1 MHHAAQYGIPVEKE
15 STLDPIR
22 APASLLWVAV
32 DFPLLA
38 LEALSIDADECAVVT
53 ESSRRGEVVYQA
65 AENARS
71 LGIVPGLNVNA
82 ALAICSGLG
91 VRPRDADA
99 EYRHLRKFHRWANR
113 FTPTVCI
120 DPPTTLLFEISASLK
135 LFGGIEAL
143 YERLCH
149 DLDLSGCRHFVAVTP
164 TPGASV
170 ILAGAGWAGLVTDRA
185 GLRASLKALPVRS
198 LGLAGETLRKLRSVG
213 VSSLCELWR
222 LPRHDLARRFGP
234 EVVKKIDQVLD
245 KHPDPRE
252 TDPLPIRFEHHF
264 ELEAET
270 IEVDFILRAVRVLLE
285 QFADFLAGRNAVAG
299 NILVLL
305 QHAEKPATRIKL
317 GSRLP
322 TRETGQWAKL
332 LHERIQRHELYA
344 PVVGIYLSASDFQS
358 DSPASGDLFEIS
370 AAAKDWAHTLDEL
383 EARLGKKRL
392 WAPKVS
398 ADYRPEYAWRRVR
411 AVEPSIVNPATR
423 PLWLLHKPRPLGY
436 TADRAPDAGLLNI
449 INGPER
455 IESGWWD
462 GNEHCRDYYTAIC
475 PRGRRLW
482 IFQDLKHGGDWYLHG
497 LFG

>member
-1 MHHAAQYGIPVEKE
+1 MHHAAQYVVPGEKE
-15 STLDPIR
+15 SIPDLIR
-22 APASLLWVAV
+22 APASPLWVAV

-38 LEALSIDADECAVVT
+38 LEALSIGAGECAVVT

-65 AENARS
+65 TEKARS
-71 LGIVPGLNVNA
+71 LGIVPGLSINA
-82 ALAICSGLG
+82 ALTICSGLG

-113 FTPTVCI
+113 FTPAVSS

-135 LFGGIEAL
+135 LFGGIDAL
-143 YERLCH
+143 YARLCH
-149 DLDLSGCRHFVAVTP
+149 ELDLSGCRHFVAVTP

-170 ILAGAGWAGLVTDRA
+170 ILAVAGRTELVTDRA
-185 GLRASLKALPVRS
+185 GLRASLKALPVCS
-198 LGLAGETLRKLRSVG
+198 LGLTRETLRKLRSVG
-213 VSSLCELWR
+213 VLSLNELWR

-234 EVVKKIDQVLD
+234 EVVQKIDQVLD

-252 TDPLPIRFEHHF
+252 TDPLPIRFERYF

-270 IEVDFILRAVRVLLE
+270 TEVDFILRAVRVLLE
-285 QFADFLAGRNAVAG
+285 QLADFLTDRNAVAE

-305 QHAEKPATRIKL
+305 QHAEKPATRIKM

-322 TRETGQWAKL
+322 TRNAGQWVKL
-332 LHERIQRHELYA
+332 LRERIQRHELHA
-344 PVVGIYLSASDFQS
+344 PVAGIRLSAQDFQFA
-358 DSPASGDLFEIS
+358 SPASGDLFERS
-370 AAAKDWAHTLDEL
+370 TAAKDWAHTLDEL
-383 EARLGKKRL
+383 EARLGKKCL

-398 ADYRPEYAWRRVR
+398 ADHRPENAWHRVR
-411 AVEPSIVNPATR
+411 TGAAIVVNPATR
-423 PLWLLHKPRPLGY
+423 PLWLLHKPRHLNDMAGHV
-436 TADRAPDAGLLNI
+436 PDAGSLNI
-449 INGPER
+449 TNGPER

-462 GNEHCRDYYTAIC
+462 GNEYCRDYYTAIC